1 MSETPTPDTP
11 TPAEAIPGGVV
22 HPATPP
28 AVPEPEALPAADG
41 GGNASVNLTEPPA
54 ADGEEGGPARALGP
68 DYKELYERMQ
78 ADLAATR
85 ERSDEAGVEADELR
99 AQVAQLQER
108 ALRDRIAA
116 EYALPPVLAA
126 LVQGGDEAA
135 VRQHAEALAAVA
147 APKPLLGAGGL
158 TPHSEPDPYK
168 GLAEKLRQR
177 RFGI

>member
-1 MSETPTPDTP
+1 MSETPTPETP
-11 TPAEAIPGGVV
+11 TPAEAIPGGVA
-22 HPATPP
+22 HPDTPP
-28 AVPEPEALPAADG
+28 TEPQPEAPAP
-41 GGNASVNLTEPPA
+41 T
-54 ADGEEGGPARALGP
+54 EEGGEESAAPAPVEP
-68 DYKELYERMQ
+68 DYKALYEKMQ
-78 ADLAATR
+78 ADLEATR
-85 ERSDEAGVEADELR
+85 ERGQEAGVEADELR
-99 AQVAQLQER
+99 AQVAQLQEQ

-135 VRQHAEALAAVA
+135 VRAHAEQLAAVA

-177 RFGI
+177 RYGI

>member
-1 MSETPTPDTP
+1 MSEQQSETP

-22 HPATPP
+22 NPATPP
-28 AVPEPEALPAADG
+28 APPEPETPAEE
-41 GGNASVNLTEPPA
+41 SVAPKPVEP
-54 ADGEEGGPARALGP
+54 DYRAL
-68 DYKELYERMQ
+68 YEKMQ
-78 ADLAATR
+78 ADLDATR
-85 ERSDEAGVEADELR
+85 ERSTEAGVEADELR
-99 AQVAQLQER
+99 AQVAQLQEQ

-126 LVQGGDEAA
+126 LVQGGDEDT
-135 VRQHAEALAAVA
+135 VRAHAEQLAAVA

-168 GLAEKLRQR
+168 GLAEKLRLR

>member
-1 MSETPTPDTP
+1 MPETLTPETP

-22 HPATPP
+22 NPATPP
-28 AVPEPEALPAADG
+28 AAPVPVELTDAQENSSEPIVPK
-41 GGNASVNLTEPPA
+41 P
-54 ADGEEGGPARALGP
+54 GEP
-68 DYKELYERMQ
+68 DYKALYEKMQ
-78 ADLAATR
+78 ADLDTAR
-85 ERSDEAGVEADELR
+85 ERGQEAGVEADELR
-99 AQVAQLQER
+99 AQVAQLQEQ

-126 LVQGGDEAA
+126 LVQGSDEAA
-135 VRQHAEALAAVA
+135 VREHAEQLAAVA

-168 GLAEKLRQR
+168 GLAEKLRLR

>member
-1 MSETPTPDTP
+1 MSEQSTTP
-11 TPAEAIPGGVV
+11 TPAEAIPGGVAN
-22 HPATPP
+22 PATPP
-28 AVPEPEALPAADG
+28 AASEPEAPAPQAREE
-41 GGNASVNLTEPPA
+41 SPA
-54 ADGEEGGPARALGP
+54 PAPAEP
-68 DYKELYERMQ
+68 DYKALYEKMQ
-78 ADLAATR
+78 ADLTATR
-85 ERSDEAGVEADELR
+85 ERSNESGVEADELR
-99 AQVAQLQER
+99 AQVAQLQEQ

-135 VRQHAEALAAVA
+135 VRKHAEALATVA

-168 GLAEKLRQR
+168 GLAEKLRKR

>member
-1 MSETPTPDTP
+1 MSEQTP

-22 HPATPP
+22 NPATPP
-28 AVPEPEALPAADG
+28 AVEPKPEAPAPQGEESPAA
-41 GGNASVNLTEPPA
+41 PA
-54 ADGEEGGPARALGP
+54 PVEP
-68 DYKELYERMQ
+68 DYKALYERLN
-78 ADLAATR
+78 ADLETTR
-85 ERSDEAGVEADELR
+85 ERSTEAGVEADELR
-99 AQVAQLQER
+99 AQVAQLQEQ

-135 VRQHAEALAAVA
+135 VRKHAEALATVA

-177 RFGI
+177 RYGI

>member
-1 MSETPTPDTP
+1 MPEQQTETP

-22 HPATPP
+22 NPATPP
-28 AVPEPEALPAADG
+28 ATPEAPAPEGGEQTPAAP
-41 GGNASVNLTEPPA
+41 VPVE
-54 ADGEEGGPARALGP
+54 P
-68 DYKELYERMQ
+68 DYKVLYERLN
-78 ADLAATR
+78 ADLDATR
-85 ERSDEAGVEADELR
+85 ERSTEAGVEADELR
-99 AQVAQLQER
+99 AQVAQLQEQG
-108 ALRDRIAA
+108 LRDRIAA

-135 VRQHAEALAAVA
+135 VRKHAEALAAVA

-177 RFGI
+177 RYGI

>member
-1 MSETPTPDTP
+1 MSETPTPETP
-11 TPAEAIPGGVV
+11 TPTEAIPGGVV
-22 HPATPP
+22 NPATPP
-28 AVPEPEALPAADG
+28 TALEPETPQG
-41 GGNASVNLTEPPA
+41 GQESTAPKPVEP
-54 ADGEEGGPARALGP
+54 DYRAL
-68 DYKELYERMQ
+68 YEKMQ
-78 ADLAATR
+78 ADLDATR
-85 ERSDEAGVEADELR
+85 ERSTEAGVEADELR
-99 AQVAQLQER
+99 AQVAQLQEQ

-135 VRQHAEALAAVA
+135 VRKHAEALATVA

-177 RFGI
+177 RYGI

>member
-1 MSETPTPDTP
+1 MSEQHSQTP

-22 HPATPP
+22 HPAT
-28 AVPEPEALPAADG
+28 APAAEESVDLTSSQENSSEP
-41 GGNASVNLTEPPA
+41 NAPA
-54 ADGEEGGPARALGP
+54 PVPAEP
-68 DYKELYERMQ
+68 DYKALYEKMQ
-78 ADLAATR
+78 ADLTATR
-85 ERSDEAGVEADELR
+85 ERSNESGVEADELR
-99 AQVAQLQER
+99 AQVAQLQEQ

-135 VRQHAEALAAVA
+135 VRKHAEALATVA

-168 GLAEKLRQR
+168 GLAEKLRKR

>member
-1 MSETPTPDTP
+1 MPETPTPDTP

-22 HPATPP
+22 HPDTPP
-28 AVPEPEALPAADG
+28 AAPEPEGPPADG
-41 GGNASVNLTEPPA
+41 GQESPA
-54 ADGEEGGPARALGP
+54 PVPAEP
-68 DYKELYERMQ
+68 DYKALWEKMQ

-99 AQVAQLQER
+99 AQVAQLQEQ

-147 APKPLLGAGGL
+147 APKPLMGAGGL

>member
-1 MSETPTPDTP
+1 MSETP

-22 HPATPP
+22 NPATPP
-28 AVPEPEALPAADG
+28 AEPQPEAPAG
-41 GGNASVNLTEPPA
+41 
-54 ADGEEGGPARALGP
+54 GEESAAPKPVEPDYRAL
-68 DYKELYERMQ
+68 YEKMQ
-78 ADLAATR
+78 ADLDATR
-85 ERSDEAGVEADELR
+85 ERSTEAGVEADELR
-99 AQVAQLQER
+99 AQVAQLQEQ

-126 LVQGGDEAA
+126 LVQGGDEAT
-135 VRQHAEALAAVA
+135 VRQHAEQLAAVA

>member
-1 MSETPTPDTP
+1 MSEQHETP

-22 HPATPP
+22 NPATPP
-28 AVPEPEALPAADG
+28 ATPAPEAPAPEA
-41 GGNASVNLTEPPA
+41 PA
-54 ADGEEGGPARALGP
+54 PEAPAPEVGEESAVPKPAKPDYRAL
-68 DYKELYERMQ
+68 YEKMQ
-78 ADLAATR
+78 ADLTATR
-85 ERSDEAGVEADELR
+85 ERSNEAGVEADELR
-99 AQVAQLQER
+99 AQVAQLQEQ

-135 VRQHAEALAAVA
+135 IRQHAEALATVA

-158 TPHSEPDPYK
+158 TPHAEPDPYK